1 MNNDIVEI
9 MVPAIVFSTIAI
21 LAISLL
27 LYKYKIKRLF
37 LNTTQDSL
45 QHNPDITPEVIREI
59 ANQVLRPSSDI
70 KKGLLLIG
78 FSAAILVGSFIA
90 DFPDNGNMD
99 LNDLINGIAAFPGVM
114 GIVFLLLAKFDKN

>member
-1 MNNDIVEI
+1 

-37 LNTTQDSL
+37 LSKIQDSL
-45 QHNPDITPEVIREI
+45 QQKTDITPEVIREL

-70 KKGLLLIG
+70 KKGLLLVG
-78 FSAAILVGSFIA
+78 FSVAILVGSFIA
-90 DFPDNGNMD
+90 DFPSNGRMD

-114 GIVFLLLAKFDKN
+114 GVVFLFLAKFDKK